1 MAELASEL
9 AQLEEIKK
17 VFAVADA
24 DGDGTINSNELGKLM
39 AQLRGEHVPQ
49 SEVLHVLEAVDQNG
63 DGYVSLQEFQDAMKG
78 WLSGGGDELAVGG
91 SPRGGGARKRNLDV
105 GSSPSCRKKIHN
117 DISSFFSQFERR
129 DPREFFSDARQE
141 RIAKKLDAASEF
153 SNEVLAEYWMTGVR
167 GKVTT
172 ADEKL
177 SYLSNCNEALQVGWG
192 RVGQGGAV
200 GGERDREKG
209 RKKEPRVR

>member
-63 DGYVSLQEFQDAMKG
+63 DGYVSLQEFQDAMKD
-78 WLSGGGDELAVGG
+78 WL
-91 SPRGGGARKRNLDV
+91 N
-105 GSSPSCRKKIHN
+105 
-117 DISSFFSQFERR
+117 
-129 DPREFFSDARQE
+129 
-141 RIAKKLDAASEF
+141 
-153 SNEVLAEYWMTGVR
+153 
-167 GKVTT
+167 
-172 ADEKL
+172 
-177 SYLSNCNEALQVGWG
+177 
-192 RVGQGGAV
+192 
-200 GGERDREKG
+200 GGE
-209 RKKEPRVR
+209 